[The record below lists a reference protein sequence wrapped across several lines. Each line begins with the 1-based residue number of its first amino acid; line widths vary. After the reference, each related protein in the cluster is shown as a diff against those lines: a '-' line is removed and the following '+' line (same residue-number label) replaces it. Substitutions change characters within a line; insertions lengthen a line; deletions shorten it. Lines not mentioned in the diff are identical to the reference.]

1 MHILF
6 DQPERYNKA
15 LVRGERVSEF
25 VVGAVVG
32 IFNIDYH
39 NHSVRGNNLMKGA
52 LISGVVVIF
61 TKKKI

>member
-1 MHILF
+1 MHIFF

-25 VVGAVVG
+25 VVGAG

-39 NHSVRGNNLMKGA
+39 NNSVRGNILMKGA
-52 LISGVVVIF
+52 LISGVVVMF